1 MNAAGKQNMHP
12 RLTGYKKPADAV
24 NTTAPAGSYLL
35 FDLICR
41 TAVYSLTALAVSFS
55 ALRASLLSM
64 ISFIICLWPSPVM
77 L

>member
-24 NTTAPAGSYLL
+24 NTTAPADFYFI
-35 FDLICR
+35 FDLICH
-41 TAVYSLTALAVSFS
+41 TVVYSLTALAASLS
-55 ALRASLLSM
+55 ALRDSLLSM